1 MRCFWLERILE
12 RNERISPSR
21 RAQTEEDTSC
31 LLHPRLH
38 NVARVTGHGEVWTLS
53 CCVRTP
59 CWLAQ
64 CRASQF
70 SGSMRKVLRGTRTI
84 SFCQLYSYTHVHDTW
99 RVYRLWHRWQHSCQ
113 PSSVA
118 STWPKLMMFNIL
130 GHMTHVR
137 VTWVLSCTIW
147 CYHYTHLHTS
157 CLTEIMFC
165 ALRWGHCPR
174 VGFFLCPGLLRKGSL
189 LQTGAQQLPV
199 LRPMATLPVSL
210 CTLIAVAVIV
220 IDSMLGALWGGQ
232 SPAFSSRFSPSTTE
246 SWDWTLSLVWLAMV
260 APAELSLCHC
270 HSYLHLPFYVTD
282 RKSFPL
288 LFRDLCGQSSF

>member
-1 MRCFWLERILE
+1 MSEFHPAEEHRQKRTQAVSCTPDCITLLEWQGTGKSGLWAAASELPADLRSAVLPSSLVRC
-12 RNERISPSR
+12 
-21 RAQTEEDTSC
+21 
-31 LLHPRLH
+31 
-38 NVARVTGHGEVWTLS
+38 G
-53 CCVRTP
+53 
-59 CWLAQ
+59 
-64 CRASQF
+64 
-70 SGSMRKVLRGTRTI
+70 KVLRGTRTI

-174 VGFFLCPGLLRKGSL
+174 VGFFLCPGLLRKGFL
-189 LQTGAQQLPV
+189 FQTGAQQLPV
-199 LRPMATLPVSL
+199 QRPMATLPVSL